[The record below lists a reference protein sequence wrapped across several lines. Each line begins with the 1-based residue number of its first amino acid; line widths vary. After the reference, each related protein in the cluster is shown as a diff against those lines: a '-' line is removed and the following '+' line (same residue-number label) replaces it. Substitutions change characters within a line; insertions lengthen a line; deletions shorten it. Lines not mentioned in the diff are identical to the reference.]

1 MGMIFLRGEKEDQE
15 GDVKTGQYVLLTDL
29 TNGEMWT
36 LGESI
41 GGRGIQFEGKDE
53 FHFGFVGSEKSGTLW
68 LIYLDENFGLEILT
82 LGVSCL
88 SDDSYRDEVI
98 FKMKSWVWNLN

>member
-1 MGMIFLRGEKEDQE
+1 MIVPNGKGNLYRSSDIWTKTWRMDIIFLRGEKEDQE
-15 GDVKTGQYVLLTDL
+15 GEVKTGQYVVLTDL

-53 FHFGFVGSEKSGTLW
+53 FRFGYVGSEKPVGHW
-68 LIYLDENFGLEILT
+68 GEYI
-82 LGVSCL
+82 
-88 SDDSYRDEVI
+88 
-98 FKMKSWVWNLN
+98 W